1 MDGVPCGGSNHNLY
15 LFLKSYLELNPDN
28 QAVRKTKNFVYSC
41 REYLSS
47 IDDLLEVFPDA
58 IDCRDIFD
66 QTNEWF
72 ERSDS
77 VFRPKVVKLILKDSY
92 KMISS
97 PLRDFPKM
105 FKLED
110 VKEVM
115 PYDLY
120 TREFVYGEMEGICDW
135 DYIMKNCGV
144 HFTDY
149 DELKANLHKWGE
161 DCVIVSE
168 DDDKVYYNMLNYSR

>member
-1 MDGVPCGGSNHNLY
+1 MDGVECGGSNHNLY
-15 LFLKSYLELNPDN
+15 LFLKSILEINPDN

-41 REYLSS
+41 REYMSS
-47 IDDLLEVFPDA
+47 YEDLLEVFPEA

-66 QTNEWF
+66 QTTEWF
-72 ERSDS
+72 EMSDS
-77 VFRPKVVKLILKDSY
+77 VFRPKVIKISFKDSY

-97 PLRDFPKM
+97 PLRDFAKM
-105 FKLED
+105 FKLEN
-110 VKEVM
+110 VQKEVM

-135 DYIMKNCGV
+135 EYILKNCGL
-144 HFTDY
+144 HFIDY
-149 DELKANLHKWGE
+149 DELKANLHKWSE

-168 DDDKVYYNMLNYSR
+168 DDK